1 MLNLKNVYLSNMKK
15 YYIISVLF
23 WVAFMLGVLNLGD
36 KMTTNWNKQNFPYL
50 LEDNYSSV
58 LDITIKF
65 FEIDLK
71 KDVFNYCCDVIN
83 YIGNLLGFSYTQ
95 MNLII
100 FVIGV
105 PLFIL
110 NLIVVLIFQFLEI
123 KKLHSS
129 LIR

>member
-36 KMTTNWNKQNFPYL
+36 KMTTTWNKQNFPYL
-50 LEDNYSSV
+50 LQDDYSSV
-58 LDITIKF
+58 SDITIKL

-83 YIGNLLGFSYTQ
+83 YIGNLLGFSYAQ

-110 NLIVVLIFQFLEI
+110 NLIVVLFFQFLEI
-123 KKLHSS
+123 KKLHSC